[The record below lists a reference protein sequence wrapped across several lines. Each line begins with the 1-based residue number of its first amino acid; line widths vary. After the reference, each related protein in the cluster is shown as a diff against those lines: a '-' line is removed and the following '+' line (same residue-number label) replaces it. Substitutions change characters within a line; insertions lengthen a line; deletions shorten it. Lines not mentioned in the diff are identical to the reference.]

1 MQQRL
6 LHARPPL
13 QGSLR
18 NRRFLKLLEVLHDA
32 LFGVLSSTA
41 KMCRCPGRPTAAQ
54 EGRAVSAEL
63 ASLREIAGC
72 ARVLQSSGLDKLVVF
87 VAFLKSV

>member
-1 MQQRL
+1 
-6 LHARPPL
+6 
-13 QGSLR
+13 
-18 NRRFLKLLEVLHDA
+18 
-32 LFGVLSSTA
+32 
-41 KMCRCPGRPTAAQ
+41 MCRCPGRPTAAQ

-63 ASLREIAGC
+63 ASPREIAGC